1 MHLTKS
7 RMLQD
12 IMVSLGGRIAEAI
25 VFGDITT
32 GASQDI
38 KSATETARA
47 MVTQYGMSEKVGMIC
62 YENDE
67 DEVFIGRDLAHTR
80 SYGESVATVIDSEV
94 KAIIDD
100 CYVKAES
107 LIREHQ
113 EILYKAADLLM
124 EKEKITGEEFEA
136 LFN

>member
-1 MHLTKS
+1 
-7 RMLQD
+7 
-12 IMVSLGGRIAEAI
+12 MVAN
-25 VFGDITT
+25 T
-32 GASQDI
+32 
-38 KSATETARA
+38 
-47 MVTQYGMSEKVGMIC
+47 
-62 YENDE
+62 
-67 DEVFIGRDLAHTR
+67 
-80 SYGESVATVIDSEV
+80 IDSEV

-100 CYVKAES
+100 CYEKAES